1 MSIHGPKMVKHGD
14 STMDKNGEIFAW
26 KLTIKHVPYKNH
38 RHFNGNSW
46 GSNGISIG
54 FQGHI
59 NSGE

>member
-1 MSIHGPKMVKHGD
+1 MVKHGD